1 VNEHRISFEG
11 AVEFKSAEFIQEMK
25 EVLPPEALMK
35 YRVGD
40 PMIKEKCVSR
50 EWWLAMVQVILDNY
64 TDTPLTVMVH
74 EERPQSLIEL
84 FMQDYEWTKNQDD
97 MVLGSDL
104 TGYGPKIKAE
114 LKQLGIVFKKSGKG
128 EHRGKWVYVGIKL
141 KETVNQ

>member
-40 PMIKEKCVSR
+40 PAIKEKCVSR

-114 LKQLGIVFKKSGKG
+114 LKQLGIVFKKCNTR
-128 EHRGKWVYVGIKL
+128 EHRGKWIYVGIKL
-141 KETVNQ
+141 KETIGQ